1 MPDALEVITS
11 VISEHCSIR
20 EQINDVDALFT
31 VQRTQYQ
38 TAWSASSVNELIK
51 NREQLIQ
58 TVNTLEDGLKNHFS
72 YEEKVLP
79 LVLGELIMKN
89 ILQEHPKILEQI
101 ENARAIL
108 ISLEGLDQDELLSKG
123 TVLQQSINTLSQ
135 TIENHAHHEDTIL
148 NNMKKCLE
156 ENASNRD

>member
-20 EQINDVDALFT
+20 EQINDVDALST

-58 TVNTLEDGLKNHFS
+58 TVNTLEDG
-72 YEEKVLP
+72 
-79 LVLGELIMKN
+79 
-89 ILQEHPKILEQI
+89 QE
-101 ENARAIL
+101 
-108 ISLEGLDQDELLSKG
+108 SF
-123 TVLQQSINTLSQ
+123 
-135 TIENHAHHEDTIL
+135 
-148 NNMKKCLE
+148 
-156 ENASNRD
+156 